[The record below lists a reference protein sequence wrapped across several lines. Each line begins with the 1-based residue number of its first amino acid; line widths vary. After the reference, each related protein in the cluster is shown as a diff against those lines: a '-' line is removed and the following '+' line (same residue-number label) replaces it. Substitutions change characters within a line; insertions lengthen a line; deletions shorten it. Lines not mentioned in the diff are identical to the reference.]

1 MRTALMVLL
10 LVSTSSLN
18 QQPPPKSPKAVVD
31 VPFHTDGG
39 IGPANS
45 VDQLWNAA
53 TIVVSGTLTSGP
65 EYVEIGGS
73 PYTRYQMSVDEVFKG
88 SAELSSIT
96 VQRPGGIVDR
106 GTHLERRVNQNFPP
120 FEKGEQYILFLRHL
134 PGDRYTPPTEEFA
147 FRSNKGVIE
156 PKGRGVL
163 ALSLKGRPLA
173 DLVASLRTKRGG
185 VK

>member
-1 MRTALMVLL
+1 MSAALIFCLL
-10 LVSTSSLN
+10 LLSTGAWPR
-18 QQPPPKSPKAVVD
+18 QQSKPQKAVVD

-45 VDQLWNAA
+45 IDQLWNAA

-65 EYVEIGGS
+65 DYVEIGSS
-73 PYTRYQMSVDEVFKG
+73 PYTRYRMSVDEVFKG
-88 SAELSSIT
+88 SAELSSVT

-106 GTHLERRVNQNFPP
+106 GTHLERRINQNFPP
-120 FEKGEQYILFLRHL
+120 FEKGEHYVLFLRQL
-134 PGDRYTPPTEEFA
+134 SGDRYTPPTEEFA

-185 VK
+185 